1 MKKILMTFII
11 MIALLLVGITTV
23 QAAGF
28 DVKITPETTTLKR
41 GDTVK
46 VMVSAENL
54 DINPNRGLVTFEA
67 VLDFDKNVFHELQ
80 QTKEVQNFKTQ
91 ELWYLG
97 GYTQDNGILGLAY
110 NSGDYNREDTKI
122 VEVTFTVKDN
132 ATLGNTMISLKN
144 IKGTDGDVFI
154 NANSQNVSKAFT
166 IADKTSGGNSGT
178 GDGTGNGGNTQQPPA
193 PVKPVITASQEK
205 VANGMKVTLTSNIE
219 LKPLQDW
226 ELSTDK
232 KKLTRVYTKDFKG
245 SVVVESADGVKSDA
259 INLDVKAGTSDG
271 TGNNGNPG
279 NNGNG
284 SGTTQDKL
292 APTATV
298 KQTTGTTG
306 VTVTVTANEQIKTLT
321 DWTLS
326 ADKKTLTR
334 LFTKDFSGTITLEDL
349 AGNKSV
355 PIKIDVKVEQKNG
368 TGTGSGNTSG
378 NNAGSGSQSGD
389 SLPKAG
395 AAYVVPVIALVAI
408 IGTGAFVR
416 YKSMEY

>member
-11 MIALLLVGITTV
+11 MIALLLAGITTV

-67 VLDFDKNVFHELQ
+67 VLDFDKNVFNELQ

-122 VEVTFTVKDN
+122 VEITFTVKDN

-154 NANSQNVSKAFT
+154 NANSQNVSTALT
-166 IADKTSGGNSGT
+166 IADKTTGGNSGT
-178 GDGTGNGGNTQQPPA
+178 GDGENTQPPTTQ
-193 PVKPVITASQEK
+193 VKPVITASQEK
-205 VANGMKVTLTSNIE
+205 VANGMKVTLTSNVE

-245 SVVVESADGVKSDA
+245 SIVVESAAGVKSDA

-271 TGNNGNPG
+271 TGNNGNTENP
-279 NNGNG
+279 
-284 SGTTQDKL
+284 GTTQDKL

-306 VTVTVTANEQIKTLT
+306 VTVTVTASEQIKPLT

-355 PIKIDVKVEQKNG
+355 PLKIDVKVEQKNG
-368 TGTGSGNTSG
+368 T
-378 NNAGSGSQSGD
+378 
-389 SLPKAG
+389 
-395 AAYVVPVIALVAI
+395 
-408 IGTGAFVR
+408 
-416 YKSMEY
+416 

>member
-11 MIALLLVGITTV
+11 MIALLLAGITTV

-67 VLDFDKNVFHELQ
+67 VLDFDKNVFNELQ

-122 VEVTFTVKDN
+122 VEITFTVKDN

-154 NANSQNVSKAFT
+154 NANSQNVSTALT
-166 IADKTSGGNSGT
+166 IADKTTGGNSGT
-178 GDGTGNGGNTQQPPA
+178 GDGENTQPPTTQ
-193 PVKPVITASQEK
+193 VKPVITASQEK
-205 VANGMKVTLTSNIE
+205 VANGMKVTLTSNVE

-245 SVVVESADGVKSDA
+245 SIVVESAAGVKSDA

-271 TGNNGNPG
+271 TGNNGNTENP
-279 NNGNG
+279 
-284 SGTTQDKL
+284 GTTQDKL

-306 VTVTVTANEQIKTLT
+306 VTVTVTASEQIKPLT

-355 PIKIDVKVEQKNG
+355 PLKIDVKVEQKNG
-368 TGTGSGNTSG
+368 TGTGSGNNSG
-378 NNAGSGSQSGD
+378 NNTGSGSQSGD

>member
-11 MIALLLVGITTV
+11 MIALLLAGITTV

-28 DVKITPETTTLKR
+28 DVKITPGTTTLKR

-46 VMVSAENL
+46 VVISADNL

-67 VLDFDKNVFHELQ
+67 VLDFDKNVFNELQ
-80 QTKEVQNFKTQ
+80 QTKEVQNLKTK

-97 GYTQDNGILGLAY
+97 GYTQETGIIALAY
-110 NSGDYNREDTKI
+110 NSTEYNREYTDM
-122 VEVTFTVKDN
+122 VEITFTVKEN
-132 ATLGNTMISLKN
+132 ATLGSTMISLKN
-144 IKGTDGDVFI
+144 AKGTDGEVFI
-154 NANSQNVSKAFT
+154 NANSQNVSTALT
-166 IADKTSGGNSGT
+166 IVDKTSGGNSGN
-178 GDGTGNGGNTQQPPA
+178 GDGTGNGENTQPPA
-193 PVKPVITASQEK
+193 TQVKPVITATQEK
-205 VANGMKVTLTSNIE
+205 VANGMKVTLTSNVE

-232 KKLTRVYTKDFKG
+232 KKLTRLYTKDFKG
-245 SVVVESADGVKSDA
+245 SIVVESANGVKSDA
-259 INLDVKAGTSDG
+259 INLDVKAGTSDN
-271 TGNNGNPG
+271 TGNNGNTENP
-279 NNGNG
+279 
-284 SGTTQDKL
+284 GTTQDKL

-306 VTVTVTANEQIKTLT
+306 VTVTVTASEQIKPLT

-355 PIKIDVKVEQKNG
+355 PLKIDVKVEQKNG
-368 TGTGSGNTSG
+368 TGTGSGNNSG
-378 NNAGSGSQSGD
+378 NNTGSGSQSGD